1 MERSQTSPAGWTCR
15 ATPPALSIYQCPGY
29 IGPGLATTAAVR
41 IDGDIMV
48 GNEGSER
55 MVSRLGRQR
64 EGVLRAWHIRADGT
78 PVDCVVD
85 SLLRA
90 DRPAE

>member
-1 MERSQTSPAGWTCR
+1 
-15 ATPPALSIYQCPGY
+15 
-29 IGPGLATTAAVR
+29 VR